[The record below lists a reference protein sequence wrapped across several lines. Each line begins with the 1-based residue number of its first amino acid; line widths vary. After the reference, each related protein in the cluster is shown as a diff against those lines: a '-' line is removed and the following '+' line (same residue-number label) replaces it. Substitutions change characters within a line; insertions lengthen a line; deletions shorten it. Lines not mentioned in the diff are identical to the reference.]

1 MYFLDNYGMKEIMD
15 NEITTQIETI
25 ELALVKDSV
34 PGRIMARGFGY
45 RDDAAQQVQLA
56 CLLANGSPTSSLEN
70 RFAPSLAGMI

>member
-1 MYFLDNYGMKEIMD
+1 MYFLDNYGMEEIMD

-45 RDDAAQQVQLA
+45 LDDAARQV
-56 CLLANGSPTSSLEN
+56 
-70 RFAPSLAGMI
+70 